1 MDGATHEQSVMPSLR
16 TARLVDIAVRRAA
29 SPAFAGVSQLAPAEP
44 NLWRSAG
51 DLTVL
56 GTGSALP
63 GAPVT
68 TRALLEAL
76 APWLATRERER
87 AEAVAMKLGVATRH
101 SSRAWRA
108 RVEAPEPGGSNP
120 ELAARAVRAAL
131 TDAGVRVGD
140 LGYLIGH
147 TATPAQLL
155 PGNIAFVADEL
166 GYAGPHVELR
176 QACTGFANA
185 LMIAFGLLSQPGARP
200 VAIVGSE
207 TGSAFLDPER
217 LGIDPGQ
224 IVNLVQMGDGAG
236 AIVLGPSA
244 RGRDRLHAAW
254 FGAMGLGRAPG
265 LEMREGG
272 SAHPAD
278 HDGPLQFAHDFK
290 AINATGRALFDA
302 GARAAA
308 TAGMGLDA
316 ADRVIPHQ
324 VSGRIGTQ
332 LAEHLGI
339 AEDRFFVNA
348 DRVGNTGSAAIW
360 LALDEMRGSG
370 TWPGHCALVLGAEAT
385 KHMHGGFVLET
396 A

>member
-1 MDGATHEQSVMPSLR
+1 MLRPDADG
-16 TARLVDIAVRRAA
+16 TARHD
-29 SPAFAGVSQLAPAEP
+29 GH
-44 NLWRSAG
+44 LWRSTG
-51 DLTVL
+51 DIAVL

-63 GAPVT
+63 GRPVT
-68 TRALLEAL
+68 TAALLDAL
-76 APWLATRERER
+76 APWLGASGRGR
-87 AEAVAMKLGVATRH
+87 AEAVAAKLGVATRH

-108 RVEAPEPGGSNP
+108 RVEAPEPGCSNP

-131 TDAGVRVGD
+131 TQAGVPVAD

-166 GYAGPHVELR
+166 GYAGPHIELR

-185 LMIAFGLLSQPGARP
+185 LMIAFGLLAQPGARP

-224 IVNLVQMGDGAG
+224 IVNLVQMGDGGG

-244 RGRDRLHAAW
+244 AGSDRLNAAW

-272 SAHPAD
+272 AAHPARQ
-278 HDGPLQFAHDFK
+278 DGPLQFAHDFK
-290 AINATGRALFDA
+290 AINATGRALFNA

-308 TAGMGLDA
+308 GAGAGLDT

-324 VSGRIGTQ
+324 VSGRIGAQ

-339 AEDRFFVNA
+339 AEERFFVNA
-348 DRVGNTGSAAIW
+348 DRVGNTGSAAVWI
-360 LALDEMRGSG
+360 ALDEVRRARPRSG
-370 TWPGHCALVLGAEAT
+370 HRALVLGAEAT
-385 KHMHGGFVLET
+385 KHMHGGFALET